1 MIKKKNP
8 KKATKKKTDDKSND
22 KTAANDDAD
31 DAPVSSSVQ
40 TLTETWHFEVHIP
53 NSDFILQP
61 RAIAFDKKKSN
72 FICWHK
78 NKSSH
83 EI

>member
-61 RAIAFDKKKSN
+61 RAIAFDKKIKLYLLAQKQIKS
-72 FICWHK
+72 
-78 NKSSH
+78 
-83 EI
+83 